1 MQGACGGLYQC
12 APGWGSSLVTA
23 ISSTGR
29 WAGNPASSV
38 PLIRCTCGLRD
49 DSQSS
54 TGAPI
59 GRLLTNNVLP
69 VAVGL

>member
-1 MQGACGGLYQC
+1 MCKAPAGA
-12 APGWGSSLVTA
+12 AISVRPRWGSSLVTA

-38 PLIRCTCGLRD
+38 PLIRCTCGLRE

-54 TGAPI
+54 KGAC
-59 GRLLTNNVLP
+59 
-69 VAVGL
+69 